1 MEVLMVRIRVKPEHL
16 EDFIREMIS
25 DAEGSVLNEPG
36 CRRFDI
42 IQDEAEPTKLGLCE
56 VYDDEAAVQDHLSR
70 PHFLKWKEATADWTS
85 QAIEVSTCVPVSSAG
100 EGHWDSARVA
110 AVECEAF
117 QKGLFIIHARLLV
130 AADRV
135 EDFIESSRLDATGS
149 VNEEPGCLRFDLFQ
163 NKESPDELYLYEAY
177 VNKDAFEYHKRT
189 PHFQAWLDTVGD
201 WYAPGFSLS
210 ESPDLIK
217 GVNVWP
223 PDNWSWDPD
232 H

>member
-16 EDFIREMIS
+16 EDFIHEMIG

-42 IQDEAEPTKLGLCE
+42 IQDETEPTKLGLCE

-70 PHFLKWKEATADWTS
+70 PHFLKWKEATTDWTS
-85 QAIEVSTCVPVSSAG
+85 QAIEVSTCVPVSVAG
-100 EGHWDSARVA
+100 EGHWDSARTSA
-110 AVECEAF
+110 LEGDAF
-117 QKGLFIIHARLLV
+117 RKGLFIIHARLLV

-135 EDFIESSRLDATGS
+135 EDFIAASRLDATGA

-163 NKESPDELYLYEAY
+163 NKEDPTELHLYEAY
-177 VNKDAFEYHKRT
+177 VNKDAFDYHKRT
-189 PHFQAWLDTVGD
+189 PHLQAWVETVGD
-201 WYAPGFSLS
+201 WYAPGFSLP

-217 GVNVWP
+217 GANIWP
-223 PDNWSWDPD
+223 PDNWNWCPG